1 MTTALDLKFEK
12 ASADKMEI
20 LDGKDLGAI
29 ISEAKENGFAEIEK
43 TAHPKIC
50 IGFACAEGF
59 DEYSKVILGCPRCH
73 SGGAT
78 PR

>member
-12 ASADKMEI
+12 AGADKMEI

-59 DEYSKVILGCPRCH
+59 DEYLKVILGCPH
-73 SGGAT
+73 SHSRGAT
-78 PR
+78 PQ